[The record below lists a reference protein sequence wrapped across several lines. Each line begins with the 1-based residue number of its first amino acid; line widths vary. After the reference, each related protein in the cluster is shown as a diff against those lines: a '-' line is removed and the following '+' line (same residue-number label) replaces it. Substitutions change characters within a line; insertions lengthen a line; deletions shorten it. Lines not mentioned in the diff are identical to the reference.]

1 MTFHLESGSHPNKSG
16 NYTIFL
22 SINHQGERKRI
33 KTSISIPIKFWDS
46 TKERVTMLHFLD
58 RCQDREQTYMLL
70 SYEWG
75 EEVPPLIWQLVSG
88 LCITSAT
95 MDLSGLHDYERQ
107 SAPESTWLCIKLYCN
122 PSRTIYP
129 NVSNYIVE
137 LMLFALAI
145 YGGESFVLYE

>member
-46 TKERVTMLHFLD
+46 TKERVKKTCTTARQDNEELQRLMDKARTIERELNSQDRLTMLRFLD
-58 RCQDREQTYMLL
+58 RFQDREQTYMLL
-70 SYEWG
+70 SDEGG
-75 EEVPPLIWQLVSG
+75 EESPPLILQLVSG

-95 MDLSGLHDYERQ
+95 MDLSGSHDYERQ
-107 SAPESTWLCIKLYCN
+107 SAPES
-122 PSRTIYP
+122 
-129 NVSNYIVE
+129 
-137 LMLFALAI
+137 A
-145 YGGESFVLYE
+145 